1 MARFHPSPPSFA
13 LVSLVVEVLFCNQ
26 GVEVRFLPGAPS
38 FVSVSKWKHVQSI
51 LRRYLDAKGKW
62 VQLPPCGELQGSV
75 KETTLVETQVISIV
89 LEVRLGGR

>member
-1 MARFHPSPPSFA
+1 MRRGIVTPWDRQV
-13 LVSLVVEVLFCNQ
+13 LRVSASEVTLS
-26 GVEVRFLPGAPS
+26 RFL
-38 FVSVSKWKHVQSI
+38 
-51 LRRYLDAKGKW
+51 RRTKTVKGKW